1 MAQNPGAMK
10 RQKELARL
18 EWQAEKAAKR
28 KQRAAEKK
36 ERTEKEKGVERAAVH
51 RSV

>member
-1 MAQNPGAMK
+1 MK

-28 KQRAAEKK
+28 KQRSAEKRDK
-36 ERTEKEKGVERAAVH
+36 TDNDKDKPSGIPSGPRPG
-51 RSV
+51 